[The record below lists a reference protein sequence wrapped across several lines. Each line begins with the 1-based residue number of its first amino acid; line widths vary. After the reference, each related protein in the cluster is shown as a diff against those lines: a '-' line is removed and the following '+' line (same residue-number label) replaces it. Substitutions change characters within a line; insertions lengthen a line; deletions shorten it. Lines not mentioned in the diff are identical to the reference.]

1 MLKMF
6 TKLLSSAIEMMIDLS
21 KKQEPE
27 EDVRSFEDLLT
38 IDNVRAVMEKK
49 GYRFF
54 ESGIYNLN
62 IVGIRRSTV
71 EINKFDDYLL
81 LIYKTSPSNWVIKT
95 YPITTDPGMYWL
107 LNPTNPKGTAILIP
121 GQYRST
127 WKIAKHQGKYEA
139 LCQRK
144 PVKVWRDDNRDRVLD
159 FYSSPEDEGYFG
171 INIHRSNPYTESSQV
186 DKWSA
191 GCQVFKKAANFKE
204 FMNYCNKSASMY
216 GDGFTYTLLEEL
228 DFRAL

>member
-1 MLKMF
+1 MF

-27 EDVRSFEDLLT
+27 EDIRSFEDLLT

-62 IVGIRRSTV
+62 IIGVRRSTV

>member
-62 IVGIRRSTV
+62 IIGVRRSTV

-81 LIYKTSPSNWVIKT
+81 LIYKTSPSNWVFKT
-95 YPITTDPGMYWL
+95 YPITTDPGTYWL

-228 DFRAL
+228 

>member
-1 MLKMF
+1 MF
-6 TKLLSSAIEMMIDLS
+6 TKLLSSAIEIMLDLS
-21 KKQEPE
+21 KKQQEQEQE

-38 IDNVRAVMEKK
+38 IDNVRSVMEKK

-62 IVGIRRSTV
+62 IVGVRRSTV

-95 YPITTDPGMYWL
+95 YPITTDPGTYWL

-121 GQYRST
+121 DQYRST

>member
-62 IVGIRRSTV
+62 IIGVRRSTV

-81 LIYKTSPSNWVIKT
+81 LIYKTSPSNWVVKT
-95 YPITTDPGMYWL
+95 YPITTDPGTYWL

-228 DFRAL
+228 DFRTL

>member
-62 IVGIRRSTV
+62 IIGVRRSTV

-81 LIYKTSPSNWVIKT
+81 LIYKTSPSNWVFKT
-95 YPITTDPGMYWL
+95 YPITTDPGTYWL

-228 DFRAL
+228 DFRTL

>member
-1 MLKMF
+1 MF
-6 TKLLSSAIEMMIDLS
+6 TKLLSSAIEIMLDLS
-21 KKQEPE
+21 KKQQEQEQE

-38 IDNVRAVMEKK
+38 IDNVRSVMEKK

-62 IVGIRRSTV
+62 IVGVRRSTV

-95 YPITTDPGMYWL
+95 YPITTDPGTYWL
-107 LNPTNPKGTAILIP
+107 LNPTNPEGTAILIP
-121 GQYRST
+121 DQYRST

-204 FMNYCNKSASMY
+204 FMDHCNKSASMY

>member
-1 MLKMF
+1 MF

-62 IVGIRRSTV
+62 IIGVRRSTV

-81 LIYKTSPSNWVIKT
+81 LIYKTSPSNWVVKT
-95 YPITTDPGMYWL
+95 YPITTDPGTYWL

-144 PVKVWRDDNRDRVLD
+144 PVKVWRDDNKDRVLD

-228 DFRAL
+228 DFRTL

>member
-1 MLKMF
+1 MF

-49 GYRFF
+49 GYKFF

-62 IVGIRRSTV
+62 IIGIRRSTV

-81 LIYKTSPSNWVIKT
+81 LIHKTSPSNWVIKA

-228 DFRAL
+228 DFRTL

>member
-1 MLKMF
+1 MF

-62 IVGIRRSTV
+62 IIGVRRSTV

-81 LIYKTSPSNWVIKT
+81 LIYKTSPSNWVFKT
-95 YPITTDPGMYWL
+95 YPITTDPGTYWL

-191 GCQVFKKAANFKE
+191 GCQVFKKVDNFKE

-228 DFRAL
+228 DFRTL

>member
-1 MLKMF
+1 MF
-6 TKLLSSAIEMMIDLS
+6 AKLLTSAIEMWIDLS

-27 EDVRSFEDLLT
+27 EDFRSFEDLLT
-38 IDNVRAVMEKK
+38 IDNVRAVMENK

-62 IVGIRRSTV
+62 IIGVRRSTV

>member
-38 IDNVRAVMEKK
+38 IENVRAVMEKK

>member
-1 MLKMF
+1 MF

-62 IVGIRRSTV
+62 IIGVRRSTV

-81 LIYKTSPSNWVIKT
+81 LIYKTSPSNWVFKT
-95 YPITTDPGMYWL
+95 YPITTDPGTYWL

-191 GCQVFKKAANFKE
+191 GCQVFKNAANFKE

-228 DFRAL
+228 DFRTL

>member
-1 MLKMF
+1 MF

-62 IVGIRRSTV
+62 IIGVRRSTV

-81 LIYKTSPSNWVIKT
+81 LIYKTSPSNWVFKT
-95 YPITTDPGMYWL
+95 YPITTDPGTYWL

-191 GCQVFKKAANFKE
+191 GCQVFKNDSDFKNFMQTMNEAAKRLGNSF
-204 FMNYCNKSASMY
+204 S
-216 GDGFTYTLLEEL
+216 YTLIDSTDVE
-228 DFRAL
+228 D

>member
-1 MLKMF
+1 MF

-62 IVGIRRSTV
+62 IIGVRRSTV

-81 LIYKTSPSNWVIKT
+81 LIYKTSPSNWVFKT
-95 YPITTDPGMYWL
+95 YPITTDPGTYWL
-107 LNPTNPKGTAILIP
+107 QNPTNPKGTAILIP

-171 INIHRSNPYTESSQV
+171 INIHRINPYTESSQV

>member
-1 MLKMF
+1 MF

-62 IVGIRRSTV
+62 IIGVRRSTV

-81 LIYKTSPSNWVIKT
+81 LIYKTSPSNWVFKT

>member
-1 MLKMF
+1 MF

>member
-1 MLKMF
+1 MF

-62 IVGIRRSTV
+62 IIGVRRSTV

-81 LIYKTSPSNWVIKT
+81 LIYKTSPSNWVFKT
-95 YPITTDPGMYWL
+95 YPITTDPGTYWL

-144 PVKVWRDDNRDRVLD
+144 PVKVWRDDNRDRALD

-228 DFRAL
+228 DFRTL

>member
-1 MLKMF
+1 MF

-62 IVGIRRSTV
+62 IIGVRRSTV

-81 LIYKTSPSNWVIKT
+81 LIYKTSPSNWVFKT
-95 YPITTDPGMYWL
+95 YPITTDPGTYWL

-191 GCQVFKKAANFKE
+191 GCQVFKKVDNFKE

>member
-1 MLKMF
+1 MF

-62 IVGIRRSTV
+62 IIGVRRSTV

-81 LIYKTSPSNWVIKT
+81 LIYKTSPSNWVVKT
-95 YPITTDPGMYWL
+95 YPITTDPGTYWL

-144 PVKVWRDDNRDRVLD
+144 PVKVWRDDNKDRVLD

-191 GCQVFKKAANFKE
+191 GCQVFKKVANFKE

-228 DFRAL
+228 DFRTL

>member
-27 EDVRSFEDLLT
+27 EDVWSFEDLLT

-62 IVGIRRSTV
+62 IIGVRRSTV

-81 LIYKTSPSNWVIKT
+81 LIYKTSPSNWVVKT
-95 YPITTDPGMYWL
+95 YPITTDPGTYWL

-144 PVKVWRDDNRDRVLD
+144 PVKVWRDDNKDRVLD

-191 GCQVFKKAANFKE
+191 GCQVFKKVANFKE
-204 FMNYCNKSASMY
+204 FMNCCNKSASMY

-228 DFRAL
+228 DFRTL

>member
-1 MLKMF
+1 MF

-62 IVGIRRSTV
+62 IIGVRRSTV

-81 LIYKTSPSNWVIKT
+81 LIYKTSPSNWVFKT
-95 YPITTDPGMYWL
+95 YPITTDPGTYWL

-186 DKWSA
+186 DNWSA
-191 GCQVFKKAANFKE
+191 GCQVFKKAVNFKE

-228 DFRAL
+228 DFRTL

>member
-1 MLKMF
+1 MF

-62 IVGIRRSTV
+62 ISGVRRSTV

-81 LIYKTSPSNWVIKT
+81 LIYKTSPSNWVVKT
-95 YPITTDPGMYWL
+95 YPITTDPGTYWL

-144 PVKVWRDDNRDRVLD
+144 PVKVWRDDNKDRVLD

-191 GCQVFKKAANFKE
+191 GCQVFKKVANFKE

-228 DFRAL
+228 DFRTL

>member
-1 MLKMF
+1 MF
-6 TKLLSSAIEMMIDLS
+6 TKLLSSAIEIMLVLS
-21 KKQEPE
+21 KKQQEQEQE

-38 IDNVRAVMEKK
+38 IDNVRSVMEKK

-62 IVGIRRSTV
+62 IVGVRRSTV

-81 LIYKTSPSNWVIKT
+81 LIYKTYPSNWVFKT
-95 YPITTDPGMYWL
+95 YPSTTDPGMYWL
-107 LNPTNPKGTAILIP
+107 LNPTNPEGTAILIP
-121 GQYRST
+121 DQYRST

-159 FYSSPEDEGYFG
+159 FYSWPEDEGYFG

>member
-1 MLKMF
+1 MF

-62 IVGIRRSTV
+62 IIGVRRSTV

-81 LIYKTSPSNWVIKT
+81 LIYKTSPSNWVFKT
-95 YPITTDPGMYWL
+95 YPITTDPGTYWL

-121 GQYRST
+121 DQYRST

-228 DFRAL
+228 DFRTL

>member
-1 MLKMF
+1 MF

-62 IVGIRRSTV
+62 IIGVRRSTV

-81 LIYKTSPSNWVIKT
+81 LIYKTSPSNWVVKT
-95 YPITTDPGMYWL
+95 YPITTDPGTYWL

-228 DFRAL
+228 DFRTL

>member
-6 TKLLSSAIEMMIDLS
+6 TKLLSSAIEMIIDLS

-38 IDNVRAVMEKK
+38 IENVRAVMEKK

-228 DFRAL
+228 DFRTL

>member
-62 IVGIRRSTV
+62 IIGIRRSTV

>member
-1 MLKMF
+1 MF

-38 IDNVRAVMEKK
+38 IDNVRTVMEKK

-62 IVGIRRSTV
+62 IIGVRRSTV

-81 LIYKTSPSNWVIKT
+81 LIYKTSPSNWVFKT
-95 YPITTDPGMYWL
+95 YPITTDPGTYWL

>member
-62 IVGIRRSTV
+62 IIGVRRSTV

-81 LIYKTSPSNWVIKT
+81 LIYKTSPSNWVVKT
-95 YPITTDPGMYWL
+95 YPITTDPGTYWL

-204 FMNYCNKSASMY
+204 FMNCCNKSASMY

-228 DFRAL
+228 DFRTL